1 MAETQEVVFDAK
13 SGISVEEQKEILS
26 QINSIAEKN
35 RRLLSQNASALQAGA
50 KQGSVINAKKNGAFF
65 PLAINIAAAVVLCAG
80 ALLLISSNGRM
91 DAQVRTGGAVYNLTE
106 RALIEDIRRD
116 TAQKI
121 AAKEKEIAS
130 IASRLDEVDSELF
143 QLYSSNQDL
152 NAEQLAAQQRLLSMH
167 NVFREELATLQ
178 EERSQILEDSRS
190 REARLRAQFEER
202 TREIAAAQQ
211 RAAGEL
217 DSAVSELERLTNEQ
231 ERIAAIDAQ
240 LSGGL
245 AAINAYMKD
254 SQYDQAAQTIAS
266 LRHFCN
272 NNALASSR
280 SFQSK
285 REFYNQAL
293 NFIEAMIADVR
304 GNSGV
309 RSADAGVEQADLQA
323 RNVQLQDT
331 IAEMQKTI
339 DAFNSGSSGQSRR
352 LSELEGTVSSLRG
365 NVSSLET
372 SAAEKDR
379 TISTLQG
386 QNANLSQ
393 TVTTLQSA
401 NSTQEQEIANLRNQL
416 AIIRQALQE

>member
-65 PLAINIAAAVVLCAG
+65 PLAINIAAVVVLCAG
-80 ALLLISSNGRM
+80 ALLLISSNGKM

-143 QLYSSNQDL
+143 QLYSNNQDL

-217 DSAVSELERLTNEQ
+217 DSAVGELERLTNEQ

-266 LRHFCN
+266 LRYFCN

-309 RSADAGVEQADLQA
+309 RSADVGVEQADLQA

-352 LSELEGTVSSLRG
+352 LSELEEIVSSLRG

-372 SAAEKDR
+372 SAVEKDR

-401 NSTQEQEIANLRNQL
+401 NSTQEQEITNLRNQL